1 MGYKR
6 NTLFLVLR
14 LMVILAVMLTVPFF
28 TRFIE
33 KDQLIFTYI
42 VITLILGILVFELI
56 RFTNRS
62 NRELTEF
69 LQHILNRDFNIRF
82 NVDETRGAR
91 KELYRTFNDV
101 LQTYKEIKIEKEV
114 QFRFLDH
121 IVELI
126 EVGIIVLDHNEKVV
140 LINSAAE
147 ILSKVTSPGTWEQVR
162 KKNQTFTDAVDT
174 VKGPQRV
181 LCEFKSGQEIIRL
194 VIHVNRTSMLDE
206 PYTLITFQDI
216 GSVAE
221 DMETGA
227 WVRLMRIL
235 NHEIRNS
242 ITPISSLTETIMMI
256 LRHEDGHPKD
266 LHEISPQNLTDIMT
280 SLEALQQRSDNL
292 HQFINDYQQLTKIPA
307 PAPVEI
313 ELKSFMED
321 IHSLFRSE
329 FDKRKIQFKLEIE
342 PETQFIRADRNQLQQ
357 VLLNLVKNS
366 MEALENIKDP
376 QLMIRSSQEQKQIVV
391 LVSDNGT
398 GIDPEIMDEIFVPF
412 YTTKPQGS
420 GIGLSL
426 ARQVMRMHGGN
437 IRIASKREEGTTVY
451 LDFQG

>member
-1 MGYKR
+1 M
-6 NTLFLVLR
+6 
-14 LMVILAVMLTVPFF
+14 MVIPFL

-33 KDQLIFTYI
+33 RGQLIFTYF
-42 VITLILGILVFELI
+42 VIAIILGVLVFELF

-69 LQHILNRDFNIRF
+69 LQHILNRDFNIHF
-82 NVDETRGAR
+82 NVDNTRGDR
-91 KELYRTFNDV
+91 KELYRTFNEV
-101 LQTYKEIKIEKEV
+101 LQTYKEIKIEREV

-126 EVGIIVLDHNEKVV
+126 EVGIIVLDQNEKVV

-147 ILSKVTSPGTWEQVR
+147 TLSKITSPGTWEQVR
-162 KKNQTFTDAVDT
+162 QKNQAFTDAVDN
-174 VKGPQRV
+174 VKGPQRI
-181 LCEFKSGQEIIRL
+181 LCEFKSGKETIRL

-216 GSVAE
+216 GTVAE

-256 LRHEDGHPKD
+256 LQHEDGHQKD

-280 SLEALQQRSDNL
+280 SLEALQQRSENL
-292 HQFINDYQQLTKIPA
+292 HQFISDYQQLTKIPA

-313 ELKSFMED
+313 ELRSFLEE
-321 IHSLFRSE
+321 IHSLYRPE
-329 FDKRKIQFKLEIE
+329 FEKQNIQFKLEIE
-342 PETQFIRADRNQLQQ
+342 SESQVIRADRNQLQQ
-357 VLLNLVKNS
+357 IMLNLVKNS
-366 MEALENIKDP
+366 LEALENIKDP
-376 QLMIRSSQEQKQIVV
+376 QLMIRSFREEEKVVV
-391 LVSDNGT
+391 LISDNGH
-398 GIDPEIMDEIFVPF
+398 GIDPEILDEVSVPF

-437 IRIASKREEGTTVY
+437 IRITSERGEGTTVY

>member
-1 MGYKR
+1 MVYKR
-6 NTLFLVLR
+6 NTLFLILR
-14 LMVILAVMLTVPFF
+14 LMVILAVMMTIPFF

-33 KDQLIFTYI
+33 RDQLIFTYI
-42 VITLILGILVFELI
+42 VIVLILGILVFELI

-82 NVDETRGAR
+82 NVDKTRGAR
-91 KELYRTFNDV
+91 RELYGTFNDV

-126 EVGIIVLDHNEKVV
+126 EVGIIVLDQNEKVV

-147 ILSKVTSPGTWEQVR
+147 VFSKVTSPGTWEQVR
-162 KKNQTFTDAVDT
+162 KKNQTFTEAVDG
-174 VKGPQRV
+174 VKGSQRV
-181 LCEFKSGQEIIRL
+181 LCEFRSDQETIRL
-194 VIHVNRTSMLDE
+194 VIYVNRTSMLDE
-206 PYTLITFQDI
+206 PYTLITLQDI
-216 GSVAE
+216 GHVAE

-256 LRHEDGHPKD
+256 LQNEDGSQKD
-266 LHEISPQNLTDIMT
+266 LHEISPQNLNDIMT
-280 SLEALQQRSDNL
+280 SLVALQQRSDNL
-292 HQFINDYQQLTKIPA
+292 HQFISDYQQLTKIPA

-313 ELKSFMED
+313 ELESLLEE
-321 IHSLFRSE
+321 IHSFFRPE
-329 FDKRKIQFKLEIE
+329 FEKRNIKFKSEIE
-342 PETQFIRADRNQLQQ
+342 LETQIIRADRNQLQQ
-357 VLLNLVKNS
+357 VLLNLIKNS

-376 QLMIRSSQEQKQIVV
+376 QLRIRSYLEQGQIVV
-391 LVSDNGT
+391 LISDNGT
-398 GIDPEIMDEIFVPF
+398 GIDPEIIDEIFVPF
-412 YTTKPQGS
+412 YTTKPKGS

-437 IRIASKREEGTTVY
+437 IRITSGKGEGTMVY